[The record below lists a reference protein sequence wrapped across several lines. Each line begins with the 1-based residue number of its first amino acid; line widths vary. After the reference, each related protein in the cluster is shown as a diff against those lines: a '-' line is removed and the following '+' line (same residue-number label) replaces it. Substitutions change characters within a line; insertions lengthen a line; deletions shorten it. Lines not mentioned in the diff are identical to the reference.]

1 MASLVLLKSATQT
14 ICIIASQKQLY
25 MTKKIINILM
35 IISMTTRLHNQVFH
49 SASFQ
54 WCNEG
59 PCLPSMSWASPG
71 SYCAWPEC
79 SVPCLWF
86 TMQVWQHPNWTI
98 QCLTRQIQWSISI
111 HLDTL
116 ELSGCG
122 HVPRL
127 TTTLGASGAPASL
140 FPEAMQ
146 NQLGNCLSPGQ
157 LSLDWLAERSDLY
170 GSF

>member
-54 WCNEG
+54 WCSER

-79 SVPCLWF
+79 SVHRLWF

-98 QCLTRQIQWSISI
+98 QCLTRQIQWSHAWVSCSVD
-111 HLDTL
+111 LL
-116 ELSGCG
+116 GEFLNAYALFLYLSC
-122 HVPRL
+122 HRL
-127 TTTLGASGAPASL
+127 AAICRPVSTEDRVS
-140 FPEAMQ
+140 
-146 NQLGNCLSPGQ
+146 Q
-157 LSLDWLAERSDLY
+157 LSLSIM
-170 GSF
+170 